1 MKKKNILLFFS
12 FCFLALFS
20 LKEMAYAQERLEN
33 TNRDFF
39 RAVRWGF
46 FVAPSVDWGGIG
58 NGGDSKGGKF
68 NTISL
73 NNGQLGFKIGATVFY
88 GWESGLGV
96 ESGLHYNNTRAN
108 FFTRRIKGSDLA
120 SRQIN
125 VADIDYNL
133 GFLEIPINLKYTS
146 PELVNNLRLFANAGL
161 GISFLLHKQ
170 AAMEIN
176 YNNKNGVTENYISD
190 FERIKG
196 WNSVRPISL
205 FGTGG
210 IGVQYDVDYKRTV
223 YFGVVYQNN
232 FIPDMTSPKNIKFE
246 FGEDYDFNDGSTRL
260 NNVAFRLGLM
270 F

>member
-1 MKKKNILLFFS
+1 MKKKNILL
-12 FCFLALFS
+12 LFS
-20 LKEMAYAQERLEN
+20 ICIVMAFSSKEMTYAQEGHRTTN
-33 TNRDFF
+33 TDFF
-39 RAVRWGF
+39 RAVRFGF
-46 FVAPSVDWGGIG
+46 FVAPSVDWGSVG
-58 NGGDSKGGKF
+58 NGGDSKAGKF

-73 NNGQLGFKIGATVFY
+73 SNGQLGFKIGGTIYY

-133 GFLEIPINLKYTS
+133 GFLEVPINLKYIS
-146 PELVNNLRLFANAGL
+146 PELTSNLRLFANAGL
-161 GISFLLHKQ
+161 GVSFLLHKQ

-176 YNNKNGVTENYISD
+176 YNNKNGVEENHINDYERLRGFNSISP
-190 FERIKG
+190 
-196 WNSVRPISL
+196 VSL
-205 FGTGG
+205 FANGG
-210 IGVQYDVDYKRTV
+210 IGAQYDVDYKRTV
-223 YFGVVYQNN
+223 YFGVFYQNN
-232 FIPDMTSPKNIKFE
+232 FIPDMTNPKKIKFE

-260 NNVAFRLGLM
+260 NNIAFRLGLM